1 MAKFPLTYK
10 LFVSQN
16 HRVPKFSQE
25 YTKLWRT
32 RRENGVR
39 AEVLKILSLKDD
51 SNWSGFHF
59 FLPVCPLLSTYL
71 DPFRME
77 RGRLMSL
84 LQGY

>member
-1 MAKFPLTYK
+1 MAKFQSTHK

-39 AEVLKILSLKDD
+39 AEVLKILSLKMTPSDTAFI
-51 SNWSGFHF
+51 S

-77 RGRLMSL
+77 EG
-84 LQGY
+84 G